1 MGTGLGV
8 PSLTH
13 NVALGA
19 TTVTITPAAGFV
31 IEAALGFFLGDGGA
45 QHGGR
50 RPRWQW
56 LAASICPSGRSTVDA
71 ASGGNRRYG
80 NCDRA
85 CERECACHAGQER
98 AGLDASVCPS
108 MPIGEFQYSAM

>member
-1 MGTGLGV
+1 V
-8 PSLTH
+8 
-13 NVALGA
+13 
-19 TTVTITPAAGFV
+19 IDAAF
-31 IEAALGFFLGDGGA
+31 GFFLGDGGA
-45 QHGGR
+45 QHGDR
-50 RPRWQW
+50 RPRWQSR
-56 LAASICPSGRSTVDA
+56 AASGFNLPLPAGAAGYVATSDASTVDA

-85 CERECACHAGQER
+85 RERECACHAGPER

>member
-8 PSLTH
+8 PSLAH

-31 IEAALGFFLGDGGA
+31 IESDA
-45 QHGGR
+45 
-50 RPRWQW
+50 
-56 LAASICPSGRSTVDA
+56 STVDA

-85 CERECACHAGQER
+85 RERECACHAGPER

-108 MPIGEFQYSAM
+108 MPVGEFQYSAM